1 MYLIMPLIQ
10 LWSVVSISFVQLE
23 NVCCWQLCKRVC
35 YSKWLK
41 WRGGAGYKE
50 LVSGTGVQHFNSC
63 VLINKPRNP
72 AYRGKSLLC
81 YKWCAFTVIEFS
93 SAIICLKK
101 PIYKWGGY
109 CKMNPWK
116 HFFQRGGYWQ
126 GCIEKRMGC
135 EQNYLS
141 QDNSMQG
148 QTLTLHRWGKR
159 GSR

>member
-1 MYLIMPLIQ
+1 MPLIQ
-10 LWSVVSISFVQLE
+10 LCSVVSISFVQLE

-35 YSKWLK
+35 YSEWLK
-41 WRGGAGYKE
+41 WRGGEGHKE
-50 LVSGTGVQHFNSC
+50 PMSGTGVQHFNSC
-63 VLINKPRNP
+63 VLINKSRIL

-81 YKWCAFTVIEFS
+81 YKWCGLTVVVFS

-101 PIYKWGGY
+101 PIYKWGGD
-109 CKMNPWK
+109 CKMNPCEQFF
-116 HFFQRGGYWQ
+116 FFQSGGYWQ
-126 GCIEKRMGC
+126 ACIAKRMDY

-141 QDNSMQG
+141 QDNSLQG